1 MCSKSSWMPCFHYAI
16 SVELLNPTFIY
27 SFCSS
32 RWLFINIYGC
42 VLSFLTCL
50 VAGEESL
57 LPGARHYNRHQ
68 RRQQVDEQR
77 RSSGWG
83 QCKRHVFFFPH
94 LTSACNVWELALRL
108 LLLWH
113 WVDCVDSKNN
123 LLIIIFLICYLAGVW
138 TCREILKPNF
148 PSQSDTASILFFV
161 VLLQSTVTSH
171 LPKQKL

>member
-1 MCSKSSWMPCFHYAI
+1 MP
-16 SVELLNPTFIY
+16 SVWSCWIWTFIY

-32 RWLFINIYGC
+32 PWLFINIYGC
-42 VLSFLTCL
+42 VLSLLTCL

-83 QCKRHVFFFPH
+83 QPKRPVFFSFFHILLH
-94 LTSACNVWELALRL
+94 LATFENSLCDCCYS
-108 LLLWH
+108 H
-113 WVDCVDSKNN
+113 CVDSKNN
-123 LLIIIFLICYLAGVW
+123 LLIIIFLICYRAGLW

-148 PSQSDTASILFFV
+148 PSQSVHFLFFV
-161 VLLQSTVTSH
+161 VLLWRQSSVTSH